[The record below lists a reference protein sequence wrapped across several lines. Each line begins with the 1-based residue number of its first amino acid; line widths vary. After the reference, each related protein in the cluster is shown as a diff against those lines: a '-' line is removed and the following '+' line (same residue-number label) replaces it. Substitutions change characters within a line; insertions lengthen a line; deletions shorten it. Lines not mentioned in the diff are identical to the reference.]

1 MQTTRSRYEMKQ
13 IQVGANCYLVT
24 QENASILVD
33 TGVKGFEE
41 KILKQCEGKAVK
53 LIVLTHG
60 HIDHMQ
66 NAAYLAQKL
75 QVPIAMHEKD
85 IPLLE
90 DNLCREMKAH
100 GFLGNIVRFFSVM
113 SAKSAQTDH
122 FTPDILLKEGDCL
135 RDYGIDAEVI
145 ELPGHTA
152 GSIGLK
158 VGEDTFLVG
167 DALMHMI
174 KAGPTLLYEEY
185 DRMLQSV
192 RKIQDMGDMKIYF
205 GHGNM
210 VQNRKWV

>member
-1 MQTTRSRYEMKQ
+1 MYEITQ
-13 IQVGANCYLVT
+13 IHAGANCYLVT
-24 QENASILVD
+24 QDNASILVD

-66 NAAYLAQKL
+66 NAAYLAQRL

-85 IPLLE
+85 IPLLKN
-90 DNLCREMKAH
+90 NLCREMKSQ
-100 GFLGNIVRFFSVM
+100 GIFGNLVRFFSVM
-113 SAKSAQTDH
+113 SSKSAKIDY
-122 FTPDILLKEGDCL
+122 FKPAIFLKEGDSL
-135 RDYGIDAEVI
+135 HDFGIDAEVI

-167 DALMHMI
+167 DALMHMM
-174 KAGPTLLYEEY
+174 KAGPSLLFEEHEQ
-185 DRMLQSV
+185 MLESV
-192 RKIQDMGDMKIYF
+192 RKIQNMGNMKIYF
-205 GHGNM
+205 GHGKM
-210 VQNRKWV
+210 VPNQKWV

>member
-1 MQTTRSRYEMKQ
+1 MYEITQ
-13 IQVGANCYLVT
+13 IHAGANCYLVT

-41 KILKQCEGKAVK
+41 KVLKQCEGKEVR

-85 IPLLE
+85 IPLLK
-90 DNLCREMKAH
+90 DNLCREMKAK
-100 GFLGNIVRFFSVM
+100 GILGNMVRFFSVM
-113 SAKSAQTDH
+113 SAKSAQVDS
-122 FTPDILLKEGDCL
+122 FVPDIFLKEGDNL
-135 RDYGIDAEVI
+135 SDFGVDAKVL

-152 GSIGLK
+152 GSIGLLIGK
-158 VGEDTFLVG
+158 DALLVG
-167 DALMHMI
+167 DALMHMM

-185 DRMLQSV
+185 DRMIQSA
-192 RKIQDMGDMKIYF
+192 RRIQDMGDRKIYF
-205 GHGNM
+205 GHGNK
-210 VQNRKWV
+210 VLNRKWV

>member
-1 MQTTRSRYEMKQ
+1 MYEITQ
-13 IQVGANCYLVT
+13 IHAGANCYLVT
-24 QENASILVD
+24 QDNVSILVD

-41 KILKQCEGKAVK
+41 KILKQCEGKEVK

-66 NAAYLAQKL
+66 NAAYIAQSL

-85 IPLLE
+85 IPLLK
-90 DNLCREMKAH
+90 DNLCREMKAQ
-100 GFLGNIVRFFSVM
+100 GILGNMVRFFSVL
-113 SAKSAQTDH
+113 SAKSAQPEK
-122 FTPDILLKEGDCL
+122 FKPDILLKEGDNL
-135 RDYGIDAEVI
+135 RDFGIDAEVV

-158 VGEDTFLVG
+158 VGEDTLLVG
-167 DALMHMI
+167 DALMHMM

-185 DRMLQSV
+185 EQMLESV
-192 RKIQDMGDMKIYF
+192 RKIQNMGDRKIYF
-205 GHGNM
+205 GHGEM